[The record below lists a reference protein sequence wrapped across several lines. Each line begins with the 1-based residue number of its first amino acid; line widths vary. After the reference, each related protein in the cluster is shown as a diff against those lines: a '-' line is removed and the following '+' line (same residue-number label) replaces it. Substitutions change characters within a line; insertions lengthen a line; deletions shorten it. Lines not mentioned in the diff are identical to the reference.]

1 MSNLKNNS
9 FIRYVG
15 ITVLSFVIIAIYGLL
30 AFNLKVF
37 SPVAKAIGDYSFEDF
52 YYQIMS
58 SSDGVDTSRVVT
70 IVDMTELISR
80 RDLANTISE
89 ITALKPKVLGVDI
102 VFEGLKEDTIGDKML
117 QEIVSKSNAVFAYKI
132 IDRTEEEVHS
142 FFMPNDSLTEGYVN
156 MPRQLY
162 GGLKRSLSVGR
173 MHKGK
178 LTPSFIKKVADKY
191 AGEEVMP
198 LTDKEIRINF
208 APTYFEVI
216 KYSDVMMH
224 PELIED
230 RIVLLGA
237 LKEEVDMHY
246 TPLGKI
252 AGTELLA
259 YGVTTMLKH
268 DDVKVVSGW
277 LMWLISFLVVL
288 LVTAVRMAYMEF
300 AAKRK
305 LIARSILSLGLAV
318 GLVVFSVIAIFMW
331 IGFILFCEYNISINL
346 GFAIAA
352 TAVIP
357 SAINLYDTIV
367 NYNSNK

>member
-1 MSNLKNNS
+1 MLKNNS
-9 FIRYVG
+9 IVRCTGVT
-15 ITVLSFVIIAIYGLL
+15 ILSFVIIAIYALFAL
-30 AFNLKVF
+30 NLKVF
-37 SPVAKAIGDYSFEDF
+37 SPIAKAIGDYSFEDF

-58 SSDGVDTSRVVT
+58 TSDGADTSRVVT

-102 VFEGLKEDTIGDKML
+102 VFEGLKEDTVGDKML

-132 IDRTEEEVHS
+132 IDRTDEEVHS
-142 FFMPNDSLTEGYVN
+142 FFMPSDSISEAYVN

-162 GGLKRSLSVGR
+162 GGLKRNLSIGR
-173 MHKGK
+173 THKGK
-178 LTPSFIKKVADKY
+178 LCPSFVKKVADRY

-198 LTDKEIRINF
+198 LADKEIRINF
-208 APTYFEVI
+208 TPTHFQVI

-230 RIVLLGA
+230 RVVLLGA
-237 LKEEVDMHY
+237 MKEETDMHY

-259 YGVTTMLKH
+259 YGITTVLKH
-268 DDVKVVSGW
+268 DDVKNVSGW
-277 LMWLISFLVVL
+277 LMCLISFLVVM
-288 LVTAVRMAYMEF
+288 LVTAVRSAYMDF
-300 AAKRK
+300 AIKRK
-305 LIARSILSLGLAV
+305 LIVRTILSLGLAV
-318 GLVVFSVIAIFMW
+318 GLVVFSVVAIFVW
-331 IGFILFCEYNISINL
+331 IGFILFCEYNISVNL
-346 GFAIAA
+346 GYAIAA

-367 NYNSNK
+367 NYKSNK

>member
-1 MSNLKNNS
+1 MLKNNTT
-9 FIRYVG
+9 IRYVG
-15 ITVLSFVIIAIYGLL
+15 ITVMAFVIIAIYGLL

-52 YYQIMS
+52 YYQILS
-58 SSDGVDTSRVVT
+58 TSDDVDTSRVVT
-70 IVDMTELISR
+70 IVDMTELYSR
-80 RDLANTISE
+80 RELANTISE
-89 ITALKPKVLGVDI
+89 ISSLKPKVLGVDI
-102 VFEGLKEDTIGDKML
+102 VFEGLKEDTIGDQML
-117 QEIVSKSNAVFAYKI
+117 REIVSQSNAIFAYKI
-132 IDRTEEEVHS
+132 IDRTEQEVHS
-142 FFMPNDSLTEGYVN
+142 FFMPNDSLEEGYVN

-162 GGLKRSLSVGR
+162 GGLKRHLSVGR
-173 MHKGK
+173 INNGK
-178 LTPSFIKKVADKY
+178 LYPSFIKKLTDRY

-198 LTDKEIRINF
+198 LTDKNIRINF
-208 APTYFEVI
+208 APTHFEVV

-259 YGVTTMLKH
+259 YGITTMLKH
-268 DDVKVVSGW
+268 DEVKAVTGW
-277 LMWLISFLVVL
+277 QMWLISFLVVL
-288 LVTAVRMAYMEF
+288 FVTFVRMEYMKF
-300 AAKRK
+300 AEKRK

-331 IGFILFCEYNISINL
+331 VGFILFCEYNISINL

-367 NYNSNK
+367 NYKK

>member
-1 MSNLKNNS
+1 MLKNNS
-9 FIRYVG
+9 IIRYVG
-15 ITVLSFVIIAIYGLL
+15 ITVMSFVIIAIYALFAL
-30 AFNLKVF
+30 NLKVF

-58 SSDGVDTSRVVT
+58 TSDGVDTNRVVT

-102 VFEGLKEDTIGDKML
+102 VFEGLKEDTIGDQML
-117 QEIVSKSNAVFAYKI
+117 QEIVSQSNAIFAYKI

-142 FFMPNDSLTEGYVN
+142 FFMPSDSLAEGYVN

-173 MHKGK
+173 LQKGK

-198 LTDKEIRINF
+198 LSDKMIRINF
-208 APTYFEVI
+208 TPTHFEVI

-237 LKEEVDMHY
+237 MKEEADMHY

-259 YGVTTMLKH
+259 YGITTMLKH
-268 DDVKVVSGW
+268 DEVKVISGW
-277 LMWLISFLVVL
+277 PMWVVSFIVVMLITF
-288 LVTAVRMAYMEF
+288 VRVQYLEF
-300 AAKRK
+300 AKKRK
-305 LIARSILSLGLAV
+305 IIVRTVLTLGLAV
-318 GLVVFSVIAIFMW
+318 GLVVFSVVAVLMW
-331 IGFILFCEYNISINL
+331 IAFILFCQYNISFNL
-346 GFAIAA
+346 GYAIAA
-352 TAVIP
+352 SAVLP

-367 NYNSNK
+367 NYDSNK

>member
-1 MSNLKNNS
+1 MLKNNS
-9 FIRYVG
+9 IIRYAG
-15 ITVLSFVIIAIYGLL
+15 ITVMSFVIIAVYALF

-52 YYQIMS
+52 YYQILS
-58 SSDGVDTSRVVT
+58 STEDVDTNRVVT
-70 IVDMTELISR
+70 IVDMTELFSR

-89 ITALKPKVLGVDI
+89 ISALKPKVLGVDI
-102 VFEGLKEDTIGDKML
+102 VFEGLKEDTIGDQML
-117 QEIVSKSNAVFAYKI
+117 QEIVRQSNAIFAYKI
-132 IDRTEEEVHS
+132 IDRTGEEVHS
-142 FFMPNDSLTEGYVN
+142 FFMPNDSIAEAYVN

-162 GGLKRSLSVGR
+162 GGLKRNLSVGR
-173 MHKGK
+173 TNNGK
-178 LTPSFIKKVADKY
+178 LYPSFIKKVADRY

-198 LTDKEIRINF
+198 LSDKNIRINF
-208 APTYFEVI
+208 APTHFTVL

-230 RIVLLGA
+230 RVVLLGA
-237 LKEEVDMHY
+237 MKEETDMHY
-246 TPLGKI
+246 TPIGKI

-259 YGVTTMLKH
+259 YGVATMLKH
-268 DDVKVVSGW
+268 DDVKSVTGW
-277 LMWLISFLVVL
+277 PMWLISFLVVM
-288 LVTAVRMAYMEF
+288 LVTIVRSLYMEF
-300 AAKRK
+300 AIKRR
-305 LIARSILSLGLAV
+305 LIFRTVLSLGLAV
-318 GLVVFSVIAIFMW
+318 GLVVFSVVAVFVW

-367 NYNSNK
+367 NYKK

>member
-1 MSNLKNNS
+1 MLKNNS
-9 FIRYVG
+9 IIRYTG

-52 YYQIMS
+52 YYQILS
-58 SSDGVDTSRVVT
+58 TSDDVDTSRVVT
-70 IVDMTELISR
+70 IVDMTELYSR
-80 RDLANTISE
+80 RELANTISE
-89 ITALKPKVLGVDI
+89 IAALKPKVLGVDI
-102 VFEGLKEDTIGDKML
+102 VFEGLKEDTIGDQMIR
-117 QEIVSKSNAVFAYKI
+117 EIARQSNAIFAYKI
-132 IDRTEEEVHS
+132 IDRTEQEVHS
-142 FFMPNDSLTEGYVN
+142 FFMPNDSIEEGYVN

-162 GGLKRSLSVGR
+162 GGLKRHLSVGR
-173 MHKGK
+173 TNNGK
-178 LTPSFIKKVADKY
+178 LYPSFIKKVADRY
-191 AGEEVMP
+191 AGVEVLP
-198 LTDKEIRINF
+198 LSDKNIRINF
-208 APTYFEVI
+208 APTHFEVI
-216 KYSDVMMH
+216 KYSDVMMR

-230 RIVLLGA
+230 RVVLLGA
-237 LKEEVDMHY
+237 MKEETDMHY

-259 YGVTTMLKH
+259 YGVATMLKH
-268 DDVKVVSGW
+268 DDVKAVTGW
-277 LMWLISFLVVL
+277 PMWLISFLVVMI
-288 LVTAVRMAYMEF
+288 VTIVRMAYTNF
-300 AAKRK
+300 AIKRK

-318 GLVVFSVIAIFMW
+318 GLVVFSVVAVFVW

-367 NYNSNK
+367 NYKK

>member
-1 MSNLKNNS
+1 MLKNNTL
-9 FIRYVG
+9 IRYTG
-15 ITVLSFVIIAIYGLL
+15 ITVLSFVIIAIYGLF

-58 SSDGVDTSRVVT
+58 SSDDIDTNRVVT
-70 IVDMTELISR
+70 IVDMTELRSR
-80 RDLANTISE
+80 RDIANTISE
-89 ITALKPKVLGVDI
+89 ITVMKPKVLGVDI
-102 VFEGLKEDTIGDKML
+102 VFEGLKEDTIGDQML
-117 QEIVSKSNAVFAYKI
+117 KEIVAQSNAIFAYKI
-132 IDRTEEEVHS
+132 IDKTEEEVHS
-142 FFMPNDSLTEGYVN
+142 FFMPNDSIEEAYAN

-162 GGLKRSLSVGR
+162 GGLKRSLSIGR

-178 LTPSFIKKVADKY
+178 LCPSFIKKVADRY

-198 LTDKEIRINF
+198 LADKNIRINF
-208 APTYFEVI
+208 TPTHFEVI

-237 LKEEVDMHY
+237 MKEETDMHY
-246 TPLGKI
+246 TPMGKI

-259 YGVTTMLKH
+259 YGVATMLKH
-268 DDVKVVSGW
+268 DEVKTVSGW
-277 LMWLISFLVVL
+277 PIWIISFLVVM
-288 LVTAVRMAYMEF
+288 LVAFIRSVYLEF
-300 AAKRK
+300 AKKRK
-305 LIARSILSLGLAV
+305 LLFRTILSLGLAV
-318 GLVVFSVIAIFMW
+318 GLVVFSVIAVFMW

-367 NYNSNK
+367 NYKK

>member
-1 MSNLKNNS
+1 MLKNNS
-9 FIRYVG
+9 IIRYAG
-15 ITVLSFVIIAIYGLL
+15 ITVMAFVIIAVYALF

-52 YYQIMS
+52 YYQILS
-58 SSDGVDTSRVVT
+58 TSDDVDTNRVVT

-89 ITALKPKVLGVDI
+89 ISALKPKVLGVDI
-102 VFEGLKEDTIGDKML
+102 VFEGLKEDTIGDQML
-117 QEIVSKSNAVFAYKI
+117 QEIVCQSNAIFAYKI
-132 IDRTEEEVHS
+132 IDRTGEEVHS
-142 FFMPNDSLTEGYVN
+142 FFMPNDSLAEAYVN

-162 GGLKRSLSVGR
+162 GGLKRNLSIGR
-173 MHKGK
+173 MNNGK
-178 LTPSFIKKVADKY
+178 LYPSFIKKVADRY

-198 LTDKEIRINF
+198 LSDKEIRINF
-208 APTYFEVI
+208 TPTHFEVI

-230 RIVLLGA
+230 RVVLLGA
-237 LKEEVDMHY
+237 MREETDMHY

-259 YGVTTMLKH
+259 YGINTMLKH

-277 LMWLISFLVVL
+277 PMWLISFIVVML
-288 LVTAVRMAYMEF
+288 ITFVRVQYLEF
-300 AAKRK
+300 AKRRK
-305 LIARSILSLGLAV
+305 IFVRAILSLGLAV
-318 GLVVFSVIAIFMW
+318 GLVVFSVVAVLMW
-331 IGFILFCEYNISINL
+331 IAFILFCQYNISFNL
-346 GFAIAA
+346 GYAIAA
-352 TAVIP
+352 SAVIP

-367 NYNSNK
+367 NYKSEQ

>member
-1 MSNLKNNS
+1 MLKNNS
-9 FIRYVG
+9 IIRYAG
-15 ITVLSFVIIAIYGLL
+15 ITVLAYVIIAIYGLL

-52 YYQIMS
+52 YYQILS
-58 SSDGVDTSRVVT
+58 TSDDVDTNRVVT
-70 IVDMTELISR
+70 IVDMTELFSR
-80 RDLANTISE
+80 RELANTISE
-89 ITALKPKVLGVDI
+89 ISALKPKVLGVDI
-102 VFEGLKEDTIGDKML
+102 VFEGLKEDTIGDQMI
-117 QEIVSKSNAVFAYKI
+117 QEIARQSNAIFAYKI
-132 IDRTEEEVHS
+132 IDRTGEEIHS
-142 FFMPNDSLTEGYVN
+142 FFMPNDSIAEGYVN

-162 GGLKRSLSVGR
+162 GGLKRNLSVGR
-173 MHKGK
+173 ANNGK
-178 LTPSFIKKVADKY
+178 LYPSFIKKVADRY

-208 APTYFEVI
+208 APTHFDIV
-216 KYSDVMMH
+216 KYSDVMLH

-230 RIVLLGA
+230 RVVLLGA
-237 LKEEVDMHY
+237 MKEETDMHY

-259 YGVTTMLKH
+259 YGVATMLKH
-268 DDVKVVSGW
+268 DDVKAITGW
-277 LMWLISFLVVL
+277 PMWLISFLVVM
-288 LVTAVRMAYMEF
+288 LVTIVRSLYMEF
-300 AAKRK
+300 AVKRK
-305 LIARSILSLGLAV
+305 LIFRTVLSLGLAV
-318 GLVVFSVIAIFMW
+318 GLVVFSVVAVFVW

-367 NYNSNK
+367 NYKK